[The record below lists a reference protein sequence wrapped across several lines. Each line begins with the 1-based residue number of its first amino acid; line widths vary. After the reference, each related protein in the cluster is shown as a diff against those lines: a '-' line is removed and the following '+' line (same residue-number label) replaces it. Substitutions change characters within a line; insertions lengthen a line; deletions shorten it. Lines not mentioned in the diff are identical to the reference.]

1 MKSMTHA
8 RVRGEFAD
16 DNDHLVDV
24 VVFWTFMWSQL
35 LVEVLS
41 ANKENSNEY
50 SVVSKH

>member
-1 MKSMTHA
+1 MKSVIDT

-16 DNDHLVDV
+16 DNNHLVDV
-24 VVFWTFMWSQL
+24 VVFRTFMWSQL